1 MQNRVVR
8 VLVRLNVQILRVF
21 HPRENL
27 RCSHGSN
34 LLVGTRLSNDKKEE
48 QEVLDHI
55 KYKIVTKAGL
65 LGRGTYPSIN
75 DSIENPS
82 GWLKPVMLA
91 RLIQRVHV
99 MKQGFCAIGCGA
111 AFPTSGPCIRCEE
124 NGRKDIEEKAKPLVR
139 AIESVKKAGNTS
151 AVNVFHRTY
160 LPWCTF

>member
-1 MQNRVVR
+1 M
-8 VLVRLNVQILRVF
+8 
-21 HPRENL
+21 
-27 RCSHGSN
+27 
-34 LLVGTRLSNDKKEE
+34 GTRLSNDKKEE

-99 MKQGFCAIGCGA
+99 MKQGFCAIGCGT

-124 NGRKDIEEKAKPLVR
+124 NGRKDIEEKAERVVR
-139 AIESVKKAGNTS
+139 AVESVKKAGNKQALSMSSTEHTCHGVHFS
-151 AVNVFHRTY
+151 GGNNPMIASPVLF
-160 LPWCTF
+160 LCSFEP